1 MRGMGWSKG
10 DNAKKILVRVGAGR
24 EGNGEENFCNYY
36 IANFLQ
42 II

>member
-24 EGNGEENFCNYY
+24 DFWEARKWGRE
-36 IANFLQ
+36 FL
-42 II
+42 